1 MLERGKMDQELAALA
16 VVAQSVPTGH
26 LLRKKDA
33 AIEFNKRYER
43 IRASADTQYSGTS
56 GTLMRNWQTISTG
69 KRRALGAPWACLLRA
84 AAPLFCNSGRFPAEI
99 FIKSLH
105 LGNMTCKA
113 AEELLK

>member
-1 MLERGKMDQELAALA
+1 MLDRGKMDRELAELA
-16 VVAQSVPTGH
+16 VIAQSVPTGH
-26 LLRKKDA
+26 LLRKIDA
-33 AIEFNKRYER
+33 AIEFSKRYER
-43 IRASADTQYSGTS
+43 IGASADTQDSGAS
-56 GTLMRNWQTISTG
+56 GTLMRHWQTTSTG
-69 KRRALGAPWACLLRA
+69 KGRAFGVLLRA

>member
-1 MLERGKMDQELAALA
+1 MLDRGKMERELAELA
-16 VVAQSVPTGH
+16 VIAQSVPTGH
-26 LLRKKDA
+26 LLRKIDA
-33 AIEFNKRYER
+33 AIEFNKRYEH
-43 IRASADTQYSGTS
+43 IRASH
-56 GTLMRNWQTISTG
+56 STAAHLERLCG
-69 KRRALGAPWACLLRA
+69 IGRRYRQAKGAPLACLLRA

>member
-1 MLERGKMDQELAALA
+1 MLDRGKMDRELAELA
-16 VVAQSVPTGH
+16 VIAQSAPTGH
-26 LLRKKDA
+26 LLRKIDA
-33 AIEFNKRYER
+33 AVEFNKRDEH

-56 GTLMRNWQTISTG
+56 GKLMRNWQTTRQA
-69 KRRALGAPWACLLRA
+69 KGAPLACLLRA
-84 AAPLFCNSGRFPAEI
+84 ADPLFCNSGRFPAEI

>member
-1 MLERGKMDQELAALA
+1 MLERREMDRELAELA
-16 VVAQSVPTGH
+16 VIAQSVPTGH
-26 LLRKKDA
+26 LLRKIDA
-33 AIEFNKRYER
+33 AVEFNKRYEH
-43 IRASADTQYSGTS
+43 IRASH
-56 GTLMRNWQTISTG
+56 STAAHLERLCG
-69 KRRALGAPWACLLRA
+69 IGRRHRQEKGAPWACLLRA